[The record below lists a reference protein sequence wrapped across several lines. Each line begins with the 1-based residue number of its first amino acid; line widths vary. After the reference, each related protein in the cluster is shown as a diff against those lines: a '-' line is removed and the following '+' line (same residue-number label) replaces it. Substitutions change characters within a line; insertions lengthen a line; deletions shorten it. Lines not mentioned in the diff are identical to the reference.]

1 VQEVLGCF
9 QERLAYR
16 EEPMEDLTS
25 EREIK
30 MGWNKKGLYS
40 ALRKKGK
47 TVRKFPT
54 GKDPEKKRLFGETRY
69 CPHCEAWKDTYEFD
83 WKREGKPG
91 NYTRIKLQ
99 VKCARCRR
107 KQQIKKYS
115 SDPHSFV
122 FRRIQLIL
130 QPSASRK
137 NGRRKSKLTIEEFM
151 NEWMQQFN
159 RLGLRCPKTRQL
171 MTYTKGSG
179 EVLTNISVDRINST
193 GDYEKGN
200 VQFVCLAYNTMKN
213 KYPEHVLMTWCQRI
227 VKNNEME

>member
-1 VQEVLGCF
+1 VQEILGYF

-16 EEPMEDLTS
+16 QESMEDFAG

-47 TVRKFPT
+47 TIRKFPT
-54 GKDPEKKRLFGETRY
+54 GKDPEKKRLFGDKQY
-69 CPHCEAWKDTYEFD
+69 CPHCKQWKDTYEFD

-99 VKCARCRR
+99 VKCAECRR

-130 QPSASRK
+130 EPSASRK
-137 NGRRKSKLTIEEFM
+137 NGRRKCKMTIEEFM
-151 NEWMQQFN
+151 NEWQQQFEKY
-159 RLGLRCPKTRQL
+159 GLYCPKTGQL
-171 MTYTKGSG
+171 MTYKKGSG
-179 EVLTNISVDRINST
+179 QILTNISIDRIDST
-193 GDYEKGN
+193 KDYEKGN
-200 VQFVCLAYNTMKN
+200 VQFVCLAYNTIKN
-213 KYPEHVLMTWCQRI
+213 KYPEHVLVTWCKRI
-227 VKNNEME
+227 IKKYDLE

>member
-1 VQEVLGCF
+1 
-9 QERLAYR
+9 
-16 EEPMEDLTS
+16 
-25 EREIK
+25 

-54 GKDPEKKRLFGETRY
+54 GKDPEKKRRFGETQY
-69 CPHCEAWKDTYEFD
+69 CPHCEEWKDTYEFD

-99 VKCARCRR
+99 IKCAKCRR

-137 NGRRKSKLTIEEFM
+137 NGRRKSKLTMEEFM
-151 NEWMQQFN
+151 NEWQQQFEK
-159 RLGLRCPKTRQL
+159 LGLRCPKTGQR
-171 MTYTKGSG
+171 MTYTKGGG

-193 GDYEKGN
+193 RDYEKGN

-213 KYPEHVLMTWCQRI
+213 KYPEPVLVTWCQRI
-227 VKNNEME
+227 IKNYEME

>member
-1 VQEVLGCF
+1 VQEILGYF

-16 EEPMEDLTS
+16 QESMEDFAG

-47 TVRKFPT
+47 TIRKFPT
-54 GKDPEKKRLFGETRY
+54 GKDPEKKRLFGDKQY
-69 CPHCEAWKDTYEFD
+69 CPHCKQWKDTYEFD

-99 VKCARCRR
+99 VKCAECRR

-130 QPSASRK
+130 EPSASRK
-137 NGRRKSKLTIEEFM
+137 NGRRKCKMTIEEFM
-151 NEWMQQFN
+151 NEWQQQFEKY
-159 RLGLRCPKTRQL
+159 GLYCPKTGQL
-171 MTYTKGSG
+171 MTYIKGSG
-179 EVLTNISVDRINST
+179 QILTNISIDRIDST
-193 GDYEKGN
+193 KDYEKGN
-200 VQFVCLAYNTMKN
+200 VQFVCLAYNTIKN
-213 KYPEHVLMTWCQRI
+213 KYPEHVLVTWCKRI
-227 VKNNEME
+227 IKKYDLE

>member
-1 VQEVLGCF
+1 MQEILGYF

-16 EEPMEDLTS
+16 QESMEDFAG

-47 TVRKFPT
+47 TIRKFPT
-54 GKDPEKKRLFGETRY
+54 GKDPEKKRLFGDKQY
-69 CPHCEAWKDTYEFD
+69 CPHCKQWKDTYEFD

-99 VKCARCRR
+99 VKCAECRR

-130 QPSASRK
+130 EPSASRK
-137 NGRRKSKLTIEEFM
+137 NGRRKCKMTIEEFM
-151 NEWMQQFN
+151 NEWQQQFEKY
-159 RLGLRCPKTRQL
+159 GLYCPKTGQL
-171 MTYTKGSG
+171 MTYIKGSG
-179 EVLTNISVDRINST
+179 QILTNISIDRIDST
-193 GDYEKGN
+193 KDYEKGN
-200 VQFVCLAYNTMKN
+200 VQFVCLAYNTIKN
-213 KYPEHVLMTWCQRI
+213 KYPEHVLVTWCKRI
-227 VKNNEME
+227 IKKYDLE

>member
-1 VQEVLGCF
+1 MQEILGYF

-16 EEPMEDLTS
+16 QESMEDFAG

-40 ALRKKGK
+40 ALSKKGK
-47 TVRKFPT
+47 TIRKFPT
-54 GKDPEKKRLFGETRY
+54 GKDPEKKRLFGDKQY
-69 CPHCEAWKDTYEFD
+69 CPHCKQWKDTYEFD

-99 VKCARCRR
+99 VKCAECRR

-130 QPSASRK
+130 EPSASRK
-137 NGRRKSKLTIEEFM
+137 NGRRKCKMTIEEFM
-151 NEWMQQFN
+151 NEWQQQFEKY
-159 RLGLRCPKTRQL
+159 GLYCPKTGQL
-171 MTYTKGSG
+171 MTYIKGSG
-179 EVLTNISVDRINST
+179 QILTNISIDRVDST
-193 GDYEKGN
+193 KDYEKGN
-200 VQFVCLAYNTMKN
+200 VQFVCLAYNTIKN
-213 KYPEHVLMTWCQRI
+213 KYPEHVLVTWCKRI
-227 VKNNEME
+227 IKKYDLE

>member
-1 VQEVLGCF
+1 
-9 QERLAYR
+9 
-16 EEPMEDLTS
+16 
-25 EREIK
+25 

-54 GKDPEKKRLFGETRY
+54 GKDPEKKRQFGETRY
-69 CPHCEAWKDTYEFD
+69 CPHCEEWKDTYEFD

-99 VKCARCRR
+99 IKCAKCRR

-137 NGRRKSKLTIEEFM
+137 NGRRKSKLTMEEFM
-151 NEWMQQFN
+151 NEWQQQFEKY
-159 RLGLRCPKTRQL
+159 GLYCPKTGQL
-171 MTYTKGSG
+171 MTYIKGSG
-179 EVLTNISVDRINST
+179 QILTNISVDRINST
-193 GDYEKGN
+193 RDYEKGN
-200 VQFVCLAYNTMKN
+200 VQFVCLAYNTIKN
-213 KYPEHVLMTWCQRI
+213 KYPEPVLVTWCKRI
-227 VKNNEME
+227 IKNYEVE

>member
-1 VQEVLGCF
+1 M
-9 QERLAYR
+9 AW
-16 EEPMEDLTS
+16 D
-25 EREIK
+25 
-30 MGWNKKGLYS
+30 KKGLYS

-69 CPHCEAWKDTYEFD
+69 CPHCEEWKDIYKFD

-99 VKCARCRR
+99 VKCAKCRR

-137 NGRRKSKLTIEEFM
+137 NGRRKSKLTREEFM

-159 RLGLRCPKTRQL
+159 RLGLSCPKTRQL

-193 GDYEKGN
+193 RDYEKGN

-213 KYPEHVLMTWCQRI
+213 KYPEHVLMTWCQHI
-227 VKNNEME
+227 VKNYEME

>member
-1 VQEVLGCF
+1 MQEILGYF

-16 EEPMEDLTS
+16 QESMEDFAG

-47 TVRKFPT
+47 TIRKFPT
-54 GKDPEKKRLFGETRY
+54 GKDPEKKRLFGDKQY
-69 CPHCEAWKDTYEFD
+69 CPHCKQWKDTYEFD

-99 VKCARCRR
+99 VKCAECRR

-130 QPSASRK
+130 EPSASRK
-137 NGRRKSKLTIEEFM
+137 NGRRKCKMTIEEFM
-151 NEWMQQFN
+151 NEWQQQFEKY
-159 RLGLRCPKTRQL
+159 GLYCPKTGQL
-171 MTYTKGSG
+171 MTYKKGSG
-179 EVLTNISVDRINST
+179 QILTNISIDRIDST
-193 GDYEKGN
+193 KDYEKGN
-200 VQFVCLAYNTMKN
+200 VQFVCLAYNTIKN
-213 KYPEHVLMTWCQRI
+213 KYPEHVLVTWCKRI
-227 VKNNEME
+227 IKKYDLE

>member
-1 VQEVLGCF
+1 VQEILGYF

-16 EEPMEDLTS
+16 QESMEDFAG

-47 TVRKFPT
+47 TIRKFPT
-54 GKDPEKKRLFGETRY
+54 GKDPEKKRLFGDKQY
-69 CPHCEAWKDTYEFD
+69 CPHCKQWKDTYEFD

-99 VKCARCRR
+99 VKCAECRR

-130 QPSASRK
+130 EPSASRK
-137 NGRRKSKLTIEEFM
+137 NGRRKCKMTIEEFM
-151 NEWMQQFN
+151 NEWQQQFEKY
-159 RLGLRCPKTRQL
+159 GLYCPKTGQL
-171 MTYTKGSG
+171 MTYIKGSG
-179 EVLTNISVDRINST
+179 QILTNISIDRVDST
-193 GDYEKGN
+193 KDYEKGN
-200 VQFVCLAYNTMKN
+200 VQFVCLAYNTIKN
-213 KYPEHVLMTWCQRI
+213 KYPEHVLVTWCKRI
-227 VKNNEME
+227 IKKYDLE